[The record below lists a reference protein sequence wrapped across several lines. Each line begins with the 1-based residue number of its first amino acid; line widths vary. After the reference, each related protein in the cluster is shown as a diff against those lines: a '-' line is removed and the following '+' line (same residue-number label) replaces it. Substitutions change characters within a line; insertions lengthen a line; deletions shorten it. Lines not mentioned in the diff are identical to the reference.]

1 MSKSWVALLLLISS
15 PVLLP
20 ASQRDVKLQVLLTR
34 QQTVRGVGVGPG
46 GGGLGGGDVYASTN
60 STPCSEPSPDAAT
73 DITTSG
79 ASLSNCTFAVPSA
92 GMTGSAQATNVKA
105 TLTTADGTSYYV
117 YLYCQKQYG
126 TCAPLKEN
134 ETYLAK
140 LSEGAEQLADY
151 AHRRVATPVKVTLRP
166 DGKSKVSYSVIFATK
181 APRP

>member
-34 QQTVRGVGVGPG
+34 QQTVRGVGVGAADSGP
-46 GGGLGGGDVYASTN
+46 STT
-60 STPCSEPSPDAAT
+60 TPCSQPFPADANVIVTPAAG
-73 DITTSG
+73 SV
-79 ASLSNCTFAVPSA
+79 SQCTFITSA
-92 GMTGSAQATNVKA
+92 GSPTGSVQATNVKA